1 MHKLV
6 QPEHVHPLKLV
17 VSLEEDNGDVVHI
30 QMLIVVLMML
40 IVVQMGTHVMLPKV
54 NALRKLQVRVLI
66 TLTVLLISNHMLV
79 HPQHVHPLKLV
90 VILEEDNGDVVHIQ
104 VLIVVLI
111 MLIVVQMGTNVILS
125 KVNV

>member
-1 MHKLV
+1 MTVHLV
-6 QPEHVHPLKLV
+6 LAHHLRLV
-17 VSLEEDNGDVVHI
+17 AHLEMVNSDVVHI